1 MQGDFVVN
9 GSKAKAKTLVNREIK
24 LRLRCFDNEVDAAI
38 NLADWNNINRLVD
51 RLKRSFDEINQ
62 RGETMK
68 VKLQPAY
75 LRLRITELKLS
86 YEIAR
91 LETDIKE
98 QEREDKRVAAEAERE
113 EARIKKAA
121 ENATKARERMEK
133 LIEQEFAKLKGASEQ
148 QQALYDMHK
157 QELEELKQREKRALS
172 MAQTTR
178 AGYVYVLSN
187 ETSFGQNVVKIGM
200 TRRVDPNE
208 RVRELGDASVPDLF
222 QVHGFFYSDDAPAME
237 SALHKQFADQRVNLV
252 NKRKE
257 FFMASPEE
265 VISAIE
271 QGGFKMQKTG

>member
-1 MQGDFVVN
+1 
-9 GSKAKAKTLVNREIK
+9 
-24 LRLRCFDNEVDAAI
+24 
-38 NLADWNNINRLVD
+38 
-51 RLKRSFDEINQ
+51 
-62 RGETMK
+62 
-68 VKLQPAY
+68 
-75 LRLRITELKLS
+75 
-86 YEIAR
+86 
-91 LETDIKE
+91 
-98 QEREDKRVAAEAERE
+98 
-113 EARIKKAA
+113 
-121 ENATKARERMEK
+121 MEK

>member
-1 MQGDFVVN
+1 MN